1 MAVAHEAVV
10 EAVPGAAGGGD
21 HGWDPGHGGGS
32 LPAAPEASA
41 AGAVWLTA
49 EAEHQED
56 QEAEGEEGDPTDGD
70 HGYVLVH
77 QQHNEWCVVE
87 GEESEVKNGQA
98 DSHTSSTTA
107 FIVF

>member
-1 MAVAHEAVV
+1 M
-10 EAVPGAAGGGD
+10 G
-21 HGWDPGHGGGS
+21 
-32 LPAAPEASA
+32 
-41 AGAVWLTA
+41 LTA
-49 EAEHQED
+49 ETEHQED

-70 HGYVLVH
+70 HGHVLVH
-77 QQHNEWCVVE
+77 QEHNEWCVVE